1 MTHTEQ
7 ISETFESKLFEST
20 YSILLSRPTIYKEE
34 GMDIEKEKPFIND
47 MIEYYTSVEEYEKCA
62 FLVKVLEKNAC

>member
-7 ISETFESKLFEST
+7 ISRTFEASLFEST
-20 YSILLSRPTIYKEE
+20 YSILTKRPTIYKEE
-34 GMDIEKEKPFIND
+34 GMDMEKEKVFIND
-47 MIEYYTSVEEYEKCA
+47 MIEYYTSTEEYEKCA

>member
-20 YSILLSRPTIYKEE
+20 YSILFSRPTIYKEE